1 MLDRSTGLLR
11 CPTLIA
17 RSDQQHTLD
26 VALDRLAAGHG
37 SGVVVVGEA
46 GVGKSRLV
54 EWLRD
59 SCADRG
65 VPLLI
70 GRASDAG
77 TPTALAP
84 IQEAL
89 VGCAGLLAADLAGRI
104 GDVAPLLAHLVPIPG
119 QTLSADLCTEGS
131 TALVTVWSSG
141 DDHPATIRCLRFT
154 GNHIRCQRML

>member
-65 VPLLI
+65 VPMLI

-89 VGCAGLLAADLAGRI
+89 VGCTGLLAADLAGRI
-104 GDVAPLLAHLVPIPG
+104 GVRDQLAENAGLFDENHVELAAFDTTAKLVG
-119 QTLSADLCTEGS
+119 
-131 TALVTVWSSG
+131 
-141 DDHPATIRCLRFT
+141 RFA
-154 GNHIRCQRML
+154 G